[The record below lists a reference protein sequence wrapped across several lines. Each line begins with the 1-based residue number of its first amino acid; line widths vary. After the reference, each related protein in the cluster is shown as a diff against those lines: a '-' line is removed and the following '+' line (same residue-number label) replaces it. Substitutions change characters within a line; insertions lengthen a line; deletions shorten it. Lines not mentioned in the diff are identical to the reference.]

1 MKMRTESIYC
11 AAVNVGRKRM
21 RWTYKVYYAGRFVA
35 AFTSRA
41 KAREFMEGM
50 TDFDVPFLITPDI
63 AGQIPTMR
71 GELK

>member
-1 MKMRTESIYC
+1 MKTKSIYC

-21 RWTYKVYYAGRFVA
+21 RWTYRVYYAGRFVA
-35 AFTSRA
+35 AFTSRK

-50 TDFDVPFLITPDI
+50 TDFDLPFLITPDI
-63 AGQIPTMR
+63 AGQIPTMI

>member
-1 MKMRTESIYC
+1 MRTESIYC

-21 RWTYKVYYAGRFVA
+21 RWTYRVYYAGRVVA

-50 TDFDVPFLITPDI
+50 TDFDL
-63 AGQIPTMR
+63 PTQTQSTYR
-71 GELK
+71 S

>member
-1 MKMRTESIYC
+1 MK
-11 AAVNVGRKRM
+11 KK

-41 KAREFMEGM
+41 KAREFMERM
-50 TDFDVPFLITPDI
+50 ADLDVPFLITPDI
-63 AGQIPTMR
+63 EGQIPTMI

>member
-1 MKMRTESIYC
+1 MKTESIYC

-21 RWTYKVYYAGRFVA
+21 RWTYRVYYAGRFVA

-50 TDFDVPFLITPDI
+50 TDFDLPFLITPDT
-63 AGQIPTMR
+63 AGQIPTMI

>member
-1 MKMRTESIYC
+1 MKT
-11 AAVNVGRKRM
+11 K

-41 KAREFMEGM
+41 KAREFMENM
-50 TDFDVPFLITPDI
+50 TDFDLPFLITPDI
-63 AGQIPTMR
+63 AGQTAIIL

>member
-1 MKMRTESIYC
+1 MK
-11 AAVNVGRKRM
+11 KK

-41 KAREFMEGM
+41 KAREFIENM
-50 TDFDVPFLITPDI
+50 TDFDLPFIITPDI
-63 AGQIPTMR
+63 AGQTASMI